1 MVVPAEITAKHGV
14 SQEAVFRHGGEAQ
27 GMGDAVYAFATLGN
41 DHLTSAREA
50 FRSEGQERSR
60 ALGVFLAGV
69 PVSNVLARLEKAT
82 FNAFGGR
89 LGNREWRLAWLVW
102 LGYHRGTF

>member
-14 SQEAVFRHGGEAQ
+14 SQEAVFRHGGEAK

-41 DHLTSAREA
+41 EHLMMAREA
-50 FRSEGQERSR
+50 FRGEDKEKTR

-69 PVSNVLARLEKAT
+69 PVSNVLARLEKAN

-89 LGNREWRLAWLVW
+89 LENREWRLAWLLW
-102 LGYHRGTF
+102 RGYHRGTF